1 MSGVTLTI
9 DERTVEAPA
18 GTTVFWAARKAGIE
32 IPHLCYLEGLSP
44 TAGCRLCVVEVEGSR
59 NLSASCALPVAN
71 KMVVRTESPRVT
83 AARRMVLEF
92 LLSDHPR
99 DCMTCEKSGACAL
112 ENYAY
117 KFGIR
122 QSGFVGDHHDYP
134 LRESNPFFVRDYNK
148 CILCARCVT
157 VCHEV
162 QYCRAVDQTHRGFA
176 TKVAAFGDRSMEE
189 SPCVFCGNC
198 VSVCPTGA
206 LTEKAG
212 RFEGRSWEMK
222 KVPTICSY
230 CGVGCTLVLNVKE
243 DRIVKVTSD
252 REKGMNKG
260 WTCVKGRFGFD
271 YVHSPDRLSTPLV
284 RDNGGLRGAGWDEA
298 LDRVAAGLTKVK
310 DQYGPD
316 AVGFLVSAKCTNEEN
331 YLLQKIARSAIG
343 TNNVDHCARL

>member
-1 MSGVTLTI
+1 M
-9 DERTVEAPA
+9 
-18 GTTVFWAARKAGIE
+18 
-32 IPHLCYLEGLSP
+32 
-44 TAGCRLCVVEVEGSR
+44 
-59 NLSASCALPVAN
+59 
-71 KMVVRTESPRVT
+71 
-83 AARRMVLEF
+83 
-92 LLSDHPR
+92 
-99 DCMTCEKSGACAL
+99 
-112 ENYAY
+112 
-117 KFGIR
+117 
-122 QSGFVGDHHDYP
+122 
-134 LRESNPFFVRDYNK
+134 RDYNK

-243 DRIVKVTSD
+243 NRIVKVTSD

-260 WTCVKGRFGFD
+260 WTCVKGRFGYD

-284 RDNGGLRGAGWDEA
+284 RENGELRG
-298 LDRVAAGLTKVK
+298 
-310 DQYGPD
+310 PD
-316 AVGFLVSAKCTNEEN
+316 GMRRSTGRRPVS
-331 YLLQKIARSAIG
+331 QK
-343 TNNVDHCARL
+343 